1 MAITIRR
8 NTLVEVEVLI
18 FGGNLENSSQPVL
31 QIINRTSIAHNK
43 RTDHKFWWNPANTL
57 SPSCDCT
64 LHAFKEDIPAFPP
77 VSDHELTVLPRHRL
91 WVAKCVETLGMSV
104 QRFHDK
110 MLELDKDRMRKS
122 AQVFKEMRRDFEDA
136 GGVWG

>member
-1 MAITIRR
+1 
-8 NTLVEVEVLI
+8 
-18 FGGNLENSSQPVL
+18 
-31 QIINRTSIAHNK
+31 
-43 RTDHKFWWNPANTL
+43 
-57 SPSCDCT
+57 
-64 LHAFKEDIPAFPP
+64 
-77 VSDHELTVLPRHRL
+77 
-91 WVAKCVETLGMSV
+91 MSV